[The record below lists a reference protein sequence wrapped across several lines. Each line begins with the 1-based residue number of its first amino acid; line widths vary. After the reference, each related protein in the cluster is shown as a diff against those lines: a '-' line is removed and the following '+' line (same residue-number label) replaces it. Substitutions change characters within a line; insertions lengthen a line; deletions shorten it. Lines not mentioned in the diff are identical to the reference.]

1 MDKEYVTYRF
11 DGWVFTP
18 DEDKLN
24 YQGETVTLDN
34 RLSKLLHFFCQNPN
48 TVFSRN
54 ELIDEV

>member
-24 YQGETVTLDN
+24 YQGETFTLDN
-34 RLSKLLHFFCQNPN
+34 RLSKLLHFFVR
-48 TVFSRN
+48 TLTLSSLVTS
-54 ELIDEV
+54 